1 VNEADFNSLLM
12 DVRALRHDMTEL
24 RQDMTK
30 LRQDVAALADLVR
43 YNPIGRRYVE
53 GYKAAA
59 EYSGFS
65 VWTLKR
71 WVAIG
76 VLGRNGESKTCLK
89 LSVAELDALRKEHWI
104 KAKRKV

>member
-12 DVRALRHDMTEL
+12 DVRELRH
-24 RQDMTK
+24 DMTK
-30 LRQDVAALADLVR
+30 LRQNVTALADLVR
-43 YNPIGRRYVE
+43 CTPIGRRYIE

-65 VWTLKR
+65 EWTLKR

-89 LSVAELDALRKEHWI
+89 LSVAELDALRKKYWI
-104 KAKRKV
+104 SESLKLWEST